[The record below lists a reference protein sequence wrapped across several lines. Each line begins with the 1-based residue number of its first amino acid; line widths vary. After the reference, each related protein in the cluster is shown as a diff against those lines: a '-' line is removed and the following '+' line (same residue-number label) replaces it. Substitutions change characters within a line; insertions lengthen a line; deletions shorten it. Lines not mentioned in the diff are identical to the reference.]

1 MKQSSFILAL
11 FMLFAFSSSELS
23 AQKLKN
29 SKTERISKTS
39 KKTVGD
45 ALPGEYFGEKF
56 KISSPTA
63 VENVIKRLGAQD
75 TMEVQV
81 IGVVQKVC
89 KSKGCWTNVGSRMD
103 SEQNLFVKFKDY
115 GFFLPLDCDGK
126 NIVLNGKAYIEVTA
140 VEELRHY
147 AEDEG
152 KSAEEVAKITEPAME
167 YKFMATGAFLKSK

>member
-1 MKQSSFILAL
+1 
-11 FMLFAFSSSELS
+11 MLFAFSSSELS

-115 GFFLPLDCDGK
+115 GFFLRCMGK
-126 NIVLNGKAYIEVTA
+126 
-140 VEELRHY
+140 R
-147 AEDEG
+147 
-152 KSAEEVAKITEPAME
+152 
-167 YKFMATGAFLKSK
+167 